1 MKKINYYR
9 ALILIG
15 ITFTAYLISVIY
27 QLESLSSIL
36 SPVNAFLAAF
46 FLFLTYL
53 KSNQKNWV
61 KYSLLFYALACLSWF
76 LGDGLWVYYEHI
88 IGIDPS
94 EVALITTTYLLTNVF
109 LALGALIFAIY
120 QFRNWNLAKL
130 VLDVIIFSLGA
141 ILVIWI
147 VFFNRS
153 FEILSLLTVEGF
165 FSAISITLD
174 LLVYTGIVVWYLSI
188 RSGKILMYMRLMS
201 GGLFF
206 FTLSDFYYY
215 YTAYNNNYTPDS
227 FSDVAYISTL
237 LIISIGGLLY
247 LYRYNQDTIVTLEF
261 STNIGKRSKELLIPA
276 CFVLVM
282 LTKGFDLTE
291 FLIFTTLFVV
301 YLASNA
307 YIQSTVKTA
316 ELLKKEMELNTELES
331 LVSERTQKLREAN
344 RKLLAKNRE
353 LSYLSNTDTLTNLYN
368 RRYFLSLLEEDLAK
382 LPSGQTVTLFFMDLD
397 RFKLINDTYGHDI
410 GDRVLV
416 EISDRLNR
424 ATCDNSIISRMGGD
438 EFVLACTGCSDN
450 ATASDM
456 ATRIIAACSQEVLI
470 NGYIFHPAVSI
481 GISIYPQDASDLE
494 TLIKNADIALYHAK
508 SQGINKFAVYNAVID
523 GQAKKRNE
531 IELFLRKTDFYQDLR
546 LYYQPQ
552 FSIPDHKL
560 TGAEALIRWISKD
573 SEIMTPV
580 EFIKIAEETD
590 RINEIGIW
598 VLKKAVL
605 QIIAWNNKYDQNLK
619 MGINISPKQLNS
631 THLLSELKQ
640 LTQNQSFNPNWLD
653 IEITENIAMDG
664 EYRMT
669 QIFDLFKSIGM
680 SISIDDFGTGYSSIS
695 TLKHFSFDRIKIA
708 KPLIDSIAVNG
719 KGKQIVKAI
728 VLLAKTIGIQTIAEG
743 VETREQLDA
752 LVAVGCEQIQG
763 FYLGRPV
770 PAEEFEALFLKDF
783 TPKKPQV

>member
-1 MKKINYYR
+1 LKKINFYS

-15 ITFTAYLISVIY
+15 ITFTAYLISVIF
-27 QLESLSSIL
+27 QFETLSGIL
-36 SPVNAFLAAF
+36 SAVNAFLAAL
-46 FLFLTYL
+46 FLFVTYF
-53 KSNQKNWV
+53 KSTQKLRVN
-61 KYSLLFYALACLSWF
+61 YSLLCYALACLSWF
-76 LGDGLWVYYEHI
+76 LGDSLWVYCEQI

-94 EVALITTTYLLTNVF
+94 GVAVITTTYLLTNVF
-109 LALGALIFAIY
+109 LALGALIFAVY
-120 QFRNWNLAKL
+120 QFKNWNLAKL
-130 VLDVIIFSLGA
+130 VLDIIIFSLGA
-141 ILVIWI
+141 ILLIWI

-153 FEILSLLTVEGF
+153 FEIVSLLTVEGA
-165 FSAISITLD
+165 FSVISITLD

-188 RSGKILMYMRLMS
+188 RSGIIPFYMRLMS

-206 FTLSDFYYY
+206 FILADFYYY
-215 YTAYNNNYTPDS
+215 YIAYNHIYSPDS

-237 LIISIGGLLY
+237 LIIALGGLLY
-247 LYRYNQDTIVTLEF
+247 LYRYSKEALVTLEF
-261 STNIGKRSKELLIPA
+261 STNLGQRSKELLIPA
-276 CFVLVM
+276 CVVLVI
-282 LTKGFDLTE
+282 LTKGFVLTE

-301 YLASNA
+301 YIASNA
-307 YIQSTVKTA
+307 YVQSTVKTA
-316 ELLKKEMELNTELES
+316 ELLKKEMALNTELES

-344 RKLLAKNRE
+344 RELLAKNRE

-368 RRYFLSLLEEDLAK
+368 RRYFLSLLEEDIAK
-382 LPSGQTVTLFFMDLD
+382 LPEGQTVTLFFMDLD

-450 ATASDM
+450 AAASDM
-456 ATRIIAACSQEVLI
+456 AERIIAACSQEVLI
-470 NGYIFHPAVSI
+470 NGYVFHPAVSI

-508 SQGINKFAVYNAVID
+508 SQGINKFAVYNAVLD
-523 GQAKKRNE
+523 DQAQKRNE
-531 IELFLRKTDFYQDLR
+531 IELFLRKSDFYQDLR

-552 FSIPDHKL
+552 FSIPDQKL
-560 TGAEALIRWISKD
+560 TGAEALIRWISQD

-605 QIIAWNNKYDQNLK
+605 QIMAWNNKYEQTLK

-631 THLLSELKQ
+631 THLLSELNQ
-640 LTQNQSFNPNWLD
+640 LTQNQSFNPEWLD
-653 IEITENIAMDG
+653 IEITENIALDG

-680 SISIDDFGTGYSSIS
+680 SISIDDFGTGYASVS
-695 TLKHFSFDRIKIA
+695 TLRHFSFDRIKIA
-708 KPLIDSIAVNG
+708 KPLIDSITSSERG
-719 KGKQIVKAI
+719 QQIVKAI
-728 VLLAKTIGIQTIAEG
+728 VLLAKTIGIHTIAEG

-770 PAEEFEALFLKDF
+770 PADEFEALFLKDF